1 VPPERLPPAVGCVD
15 TCAAAWYGS
24 RSVAMSPQPFHLE
37 LYSRS
42 GCHLCEE
49 LRALC
54 DRLGGEF
61 PLRLTEL
68 NVDADPALAARYGA
82 EVPVLFIDGRK
93 AVKFRTTEAAFRR
106 MLQRRRLLRQLLGA

>member
-1 VPPERLPPAVGCVD
+1 MPPRRLPPAVGCVD

-37 LYSRS
+37 LYSRP

-61 PLRLTEL
+61 PLRLIEL

-93 AVKFRTTEAAFRR
+93 AVKFRTTGAAFRR
-106 MLQRRRLLRQLLGA
+106 MPQRRRLLWQLLGA